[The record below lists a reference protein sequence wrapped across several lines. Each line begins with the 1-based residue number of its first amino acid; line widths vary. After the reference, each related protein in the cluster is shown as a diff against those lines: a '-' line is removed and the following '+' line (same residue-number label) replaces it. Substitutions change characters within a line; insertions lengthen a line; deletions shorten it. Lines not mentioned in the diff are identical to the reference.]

1 MTHDFMAFNCSTPRT
16 LATMLNV
23 TQLIGFGVGGD
34 VAAAINATYIF
45 GGYDYANSTS
55 RNYVTQIDN
64 VTLVHTEKNNLGA
77 NISNGVGFGSNEIG
91 YATGGTAS
99 YKRVYATDVA
109 TSGSA
114 LTINAGQGWAA
125 FNLTRAIVSPNV
137 GSSTTKY
144 TYAGDVSASG
154 TSLTY
159 SNADNYAGG
168 TCNATYGYFTGSSGS
183 DTTTTKYTFASDT
196 VAAGSTMHQ
205 TQNARDLM
213 NSSTHGYRMDTASG
227 TGSTS
232 TYRKWSY
239 SAETESSSTAAVSRG
254 GYGGTGIGGDSAT
267 GVMMVGFTTFYTVYD
282 KIYKLVMST
291 ETFSDST
298 ALTNDRYGSSVTSS
312 NAGAMV

>member
-1 MTHDFMAFNCSTPRT
+1 
-16 LATMLNV
+16 MLNV
-23 TQLIGFGVGGD
+23 TQLVGFGVGGD

-55 RNYVTQIDN
+55 RNYATQIDN
-64 VTLVHTEKNNLGA
+64 VTLTHTEKNNLGA
-77 NISNGVGFGSNEIG
+77 NISNGTGFGSNEVG
-91 YATGGTAS
+91 YGTGGTAS
-99 YKRVYATDVA
+99 YKRDYATDTA
-109 TSGSA
+109 TSGST

-183 DTTTTKYTFASDT
+183 DTTTTKYTFSSDT
-196 VAAGSTMHQ
+196 AAAGSTMYQ
-205 TQNARDLM
+205 ASNARDLM
-213 NSSTHGYRMDTASG
+213 NSNTHGYRMDTG
-227 TGSTS
+227 VGLGSSS
-232 TYRKWSY
+232 TMRKWSY
-239 SAETESSSTAAVSRG
+239 SAETESSSTAAISRS
-254 GYGGTGIGGDSAT
+254 GYGATGIGGDSTT
-267 GVMMVGFTTFYTVYD
+267 GLMQAGFTTYYSVYD
-282 KIYKLVMST
+282 KIYKFVMST
-291 ETFSDST
+291 EVLSETT
-298 ALTNDRYGSSVTSS
+298 ALTNDRYGGSIASS